1 VAISH
6 VVVLTGAL
14 LTLLSL
20 PCVLM
25 AVAGTQ
31 VGVRRGEARPGRETR
46 RDLRRLDRAIHQ
58 PPCIER
64 IAAAQETLPPI
75 EQIAA
80 ELRRLNRQR
89 DGGPTQESEVWLAA
103 VLRAYDTWLWAA
115 CSRLGVAERLTAL
128 EGPDRDAE
136 RVRVEGELETAGL
149 VFRRAA
155 GRPPR

>member
-25 AVAGTQ
+25 VIAANQVA
-31 VGVRRGEARPGRETR
+31 VRRAEAAPGGETR
-46 RDLRRLDRAIHQ
+46 RHLRRLDRSIHQ
-58 PPCIER
+58 APCIER
-64 IAAAQETLPPI
+64 VAAAQERLPAI

-89 DGGPTQESEVWLAA
+89 DGGLSHESEKWLAA
-103 VLRAYDTWLWAA
+103 VLRAYDLWLWAA
-115 CSRLGVAERLTAL
+115 CRRLDVAEFLTGL
-128 EGPDRDAE
+128 DGEDRRIE
-136 RVRVEGELETAGL
+136 RVRIEGELEAAGL
-149 VFRRAA
+149 VFRRA

>member
-1 VAISH
+1 VAVSH

-25 AVAGTQ
+25 VVVSANQVAVRRAEAGT
-31 VGVRRGEARPGRETR
+31 RRETR
-46 RDLRRLDRAIHQ
+46 RHLRRLDRAIHQ

-64 IAAAQETLPPI
+64 IASARETLPPI

-89 DGGPTQESEVWLAA
+89 DGGPTHESEMWLAA
-103 VLRAYDTWLWAA
+103 VLRAYDSWLWAA
-115 CSRLGVAERLTAL
+115 CRRLGVAEFLTGL
-128 EGPDRDAE
+128 EGHDRHAE
-136 RVRVEGELETAGL
+136 RVRVERELEAAGL
-149 VFRRAA
+149 VFR
-155 GRPPR
+155 PR

>member
-14 LTLLSL
+14 LTLLCL
-20 PCVLM
+20 PCALM
-25 AVAGTQ
+25 AFAPQHPPARGVVDTRA
-31 VGVRRGEARPGRETR
+31 VRRRW
-46 RDLRRLDRAIHQ
+46 RRLDRAIHE

-89 DGGPTQESEVWLAA
+89 CGGVTHESQLWLAA
-103 VLRAYDTWLWAA
+103 VMTAYDRWLWAA
-115 CSRLGVAERLTAL
+115 CRRLDVAESMAGLD
-128 EGPDRDAE
+128 GDDRHVE
-136 RVRVEGELETAGL
+136 RVRIEDELEAAGL
-149 VFRRAA
+149 IFR
-155 GRPPR
+155 PR